1 MDNLIRLSS
10 QRPLSKHFFFTRQEL
25 SQLLSLYSSRV
36 IAGEWRDYALDRHD
50 DMAVF
55 SIFRHSHE
63 RALYAI
69 AKIQRRGQKKPT
81 YALFNGARRLK
92 TSSSLHEVVSTFEK
106 LPRLVTG

>member
-1 MDNLIRLSS
+1 MDNLFRLPSK
-10 QRPLSKHFFFTRQEL
+10 RPHSKHFFFTRHEL

-36 IAGEWRDYALDRHD
+36 VAGEWRDYALDRHD

-81 YALFNGARRLK
+81 YALFNGPKRLK
-92 TSSSLHEVVSTFEK
+92 TSGSLGEVMATFEK